1 METTNQINIS
11 HTKNSLIRNY
21 LQLFLYI
28 ISISSLF
35 SQVIT
40 PQILELDNKIF
51 QLDDNLA
58 NACFADIDEQI
69 DELKFQIPLQIV
81 CHQDLDDFLKL
92 LNPKDSATKLIPSV
106 APLTKMIS
114 FSDSTFK
121 NFCTFFL
128 DSS

>member
-1 METTNQINIS
+1 MEIENQTNIS

-58 NACFADIDEQI
+58 NGCFADIDEQI
-69 DELKFQIPLQIV
+69 DELIKEAGVIIEII
-81 CHQDLDDFLKL
+81 DK
-92 LNPKDSATKLIPSV
+92 NKIESWA
-106 APLTKMIS
+106 KMILS
-114 FSDSTFK
+114 KD
-121 NFCTFFL
+121 
-128 DSS
+128 D